1 LPHWQAVRAV
11 LLILGLLAAGAVL
24 VPVSAADSPA
34 RARAEASIIA
44 GSLGDFGTLIANGD
58 AEHSDDEITVEDE
71 GVVVGAAEAVARA
84 SRAGGQGSARA
95 AALARRI
102 DLFDGL
108 VTATLARRTATAT
121 ADGVVYAGRI
131 VNLKVEGRQI
141 GDIRTPSRYVLSD
154 GGSVVVNKGRMAIR
168 VTLGAAHGES
178 PAGTRVDVAVAQ
190 AGAADAVVA
199 TPTPTPSATATPTPT
214 PTPRP
219 KAKRRKAPKVR
230 ERLTGQRYA
239 FPVYGDASV
248 ADDFGAPRADT
259 GAHEGN
265 DVFAEFGAPVLAV
278 ADGVVERVG
287 TLPISGNRLW
297 LRTAAGDAFFYAHLS
312 AFSPDAVNGRKVK
325 AGTVLGFTGNT
336 GDAEPTPPHVHFEIH
351 PGGKDAIDP
360 HAILLAWQENRD
372 VPPGAWLA
380 RHGADTAER
389 PGALVEVRDF
399 IAGE

>member
-1 LPHWQAVRAV
+1 MRGALLAL
-11 LLILGLLAAGAVL
+11 LLIAAGAVL
-24 VPVSAADSPA
+24 VPASVADSPA
-34 RARAEASIIA
+34 RARAQASIVA
-44 GSLGDFGTLIANGD
+44 GSLGDFGTLTAAGD
-58 AEHSDDEITVEDE
+58 AERADEGISVEDT
-71 GVVVGAAEAVARA
+71 GVVVGAGDAVARA
-84 SRAGGQGSARA
+84 SRAGGRGSARA
-95 AALARRI
+95 AALARRV

-108 VTATLARRTATAT
+108 VIARLARRTATAT
-121 ADGVVYAGRI
+121 AAGVVYDGR
-131 VNLKVEGRQI
+131 VSGLTVEGRTI
-141 GDIRTPSRYVLSD
+141 GDVRRPAEYTLSD
-154 GGSVVVNKGRMAIR
+154 GGSVVVNRARAAIR
-168 VTLGAAHGES
+168 LTLGARRGEA
-178 PAGTRVDVAVAQ
+178 PAGTTVEVAVA
-190 AGAADAVVA
+190 AASARDQVVTA
-199 TPTPTPSATATPTPT
+199 PTSTPTPTATAKPKTKA
-214 PTPRP
+214 RAKP
-219 KAKRRKAPKVR
+219 KAKRRSAPKVR

-248 ADDFGAPRADT
+248 ADDFGAARQI
-259 GAHEGN
+259 GAHQGN
-265 DVFAEFGAPVLAV
+265 DVFARFGAPVLAV

-297 LRTAAGDAFFYAHLS
+297 LRTEAGDAFFYAHLS
-312 AFSPDAVNGRKVK
+312 AFSPDAVNDRRVE